1 MFLAHDRIIS
11 DQFGLSVQNSGYPY
25 YWNDMEHLSIVDR
38 PRNGKHRFYVRIDC
52 RSGRALMI
60 RISHLYPES
69 IEPLTMEIEKHAP
82 FCRNVSQ
89 LAELKRF
96 RDFERGELPG
106 VTYTQ
111 LFEGLTNKNIELTGF
126 APLQRGHSLQDGR
139 LKVLHQIASG
149 GFSAVYLVENDEGT
163 KYVLKESILPF
174 GVDEELA
181 QKAAEQFEREARI
194 LKTLHHPQIACVYD
208 FFVEQGRK
216 YMLLEYLAGATLKQT
231 VYESGPLPPEKV
243 LSYAIQICSLLDYLH
258 KLPTPLVHRD
268 VAPDNLVLSA
278 QGKISLIDF
287 GSANE
292 FVGNATGTLVG
303 KHAYMAPEQI
313 RGKATPQSDIYSLGQ
328 TLFYCVEGGAPSPL
342 KSSRLSK
349 SDTMLTKHLDGVI
362 HACTQLDAAQR
373 PDSMSAVI
381 AMLEEAFSSSGRSS
395 VA

>member
-1 MFLAHDRIIS
+1 MYLAQDQIIS
-11 DQFGLSVQNSGYPY
+11 DQFGLSVHSGAYPH
-25 YWNDMEHLSIVDR
+25 YWTDMENLSIVDK
-38 PRNGKHRFYVRIDC
+38 PKNGKHRFFLKIEC
-52 RSGRALMI
+52 RSSREMMI
-60 RISHLYPES
+60 RIARLYPES

-96 RDFERGELPG
+96 RDFELGELPG

-174 GVDEELA
+174 GVDEGLA

-231 VYESGPLPPEKV
+231 VYENGPLPADKT
-243 LSYAIQICSLLDYLH
+243 LSYAIQICSLLDFLH
-258 KLPTPLVHRD
+258 KLPTPIVHRD

-328 TLFYCVEGGAPSPL
+328 TLFYCLEGGAPSPL
-342 KSSRLSK
+342 KSSHLSK
-349 SDTMLTKHLDGVI
+349 TDTVLTKTLDGVI
-362 HACTQLDAAQR
+362 HACTQLDASQR
-373 PDSMSAVI
+373 PESMSAVI
-381 AMLEEAFSSSGRSS
+381 AMLEEVFASQIRSS